1 MPKITKIV
9 NGEYIG
15 GEKYT
20 ITDAGEGK
28 STILFTPDTVIKDG
42 TPVGAEILNEM
53 QKNGVY
59 SLNGTR
65 IISGQ
70 KEIYTCN
77 IEGIVDFGL
86 FDIVLIMTP
95 NATNTTQNVV
105 IDLSG
110 TEFQIISYVGSIA
123 IGELS
128 LNVPYIFK
136 LNISA
141 KKAFLIGSEKLNRGT
156 YPGTASDLKTD
167 IDRKVSKS
175 GDTMTGTL
183 VSKSTTL
190 EETSSTIYN
199 EGFVDL
205 RRKNGNPLVRF
216 FNQSGSGQVGRLMP
230 EDCVTLHNEKGGGFY
245 RIYDNNTHEFLI
257 PSETGG
263 VVIDGQN
270 FSRSTVLTL
279 KSSNS
284 VYSGVFRFYNT
295 IYDTDKRIS
304 AIPSDNVT
312 FAFNNAKSTEYPSK
326 FRFTN
331 NTGYGLE
338 VDVLDLYK
346 FSYSTIGNYRRHK
359 DSTGMITLFFEVN
372 LAANQVTTISFPEA
386 FPTECHYIF
395 ASGKASTG
403 ANGKVVTPGVVPID
417 RKTFSIKNMYT
428 DSNLT
433 FMIMAVGV

>member
-1 MPKITKIV
+1 MQGVFTKFLRLWIP
-9 NGEYIG
+9 N
-15 GEKYT
+15 K
-20 ITDAGEGK
+20 TDKGSVVTDVFEPN
-28 STILFTPDTVIKDG
+28 FTKLDQN
-42 TPVGAEILNEM
+42 AETTNQSLEDL
-53 QKNGVY
+53 KN
-59 SLNGTR
+59 N
-65 IISGQ
+65 
-70 KEIYTCN
+70 
-77 IEGIVDFGL
+77 
-86 FDIVLIMTP
+86 
-95 NATNTTQNVV
+95 
-105 IDLSG
+105 
-110 TEFQIISYVGSIA
+110 
-123 IGELS
+123 
-128 LNVPYIFK
+128 K
-136 LNISA
+136 LD
-141 KKAFLIGSEKLNRGT
+141 KGT
-156 YPGTASDLKTD
+156 YSGKASDLKTD
-167 IDRKVSKS
+167 IDSKVSKA

-263 VVIDGQN
+263 VLIDGQN

>member
-1 MPKITKIV
+1 MPKVTKII

-28 STILFTPDTVIKDG
+28 SIISFTPDTVLKEG
-42 TPVGAEILNEM
+42 TPIGAEILNEM

-59 SLNGTR
+59 SLIGTR
-65 IISGQ
+65 NISGQ

-77 IEGIVDFGL
+77 VYGINDFGL

-95 NATNTTQNVV
+95 NLTNTTQN
-105 IDLSG
+105 IYLDLSG
-110 TEFQIISYVGSIA
+110 NEFQIVSNNIISVGDLQA
-123 IGELS
+123 NE
-128 LNVPYIFK
+128 PYIFK
-136 LNISA
+136 LTSVT
-141 KKAFLIGSEKLNRGT
+141 KKAFLIGSDKLKKGT
-156 YPGTASDLKTD
+156 YPGKASDLKTE
-167 IDRKVSKS
+167 IDRKVSKA

-183 VSKSTTL
+183 ITKSDAL
-190 EETSSTIYN
+190 ENTSTTIYN
-199 EGFVDL
+199 EGFIDL
-205 RRKNGNPLVRF
+205 RRKNSNPLVRF
-216 FNQSGSGQVGRLMP
+216 FNKSGSGQVGRLTP
-230 EDCVTLHNEKGGGFY
+230 ENCVTLHNETGGGFY

-257 PSETGG
+257 PSESGG
-263 VVIDGQN
+263 VIIDGQN
-270 FSRSTVLTL
+270 YSRSTLLTL

-284 VYSGVFRFYNT
+284 TYSGVFRFYNT
-295 IYDTDKRIS
+295 TYGSDKRIS

-338 VDVLDLYK
+338 VDVLDLNK
-346 FSYSTIGNYRRHK
+346 FSYSTIGNYRKHT
-359 DSTGMITLFFEVN
+359 DSTGMITLFFEVK
-372 LAANQVTTISFPEA
+372 LEANQISTFNFPEA
-386 FPTECHYIF
+386 FPSECHYIF
-395 ASGKASTG
+395 AAGKVSTG
-403 ANGKVVTPGVVPID
+403 SNGKVVTPGVVPLT
-417 RKTFSIKNMYT
+417 RSSFSIKNMYT